1 MPDLDGR
8 ARGELIV
15 ELLADFVRYARSAE
29 EHVRESLAGP
39 TDCRRD
45 DEPTAAARA
54 LTAGD
59 VQARLAVAS
68 AIALSAVCNAR
79 ISAPS
84 RVPAWRTP
92 ECGWRRP
99 APEPTTEQ
107 Q

>member
-1 MPDLDGR
+1 MPDLDGQ
-8 ARGELIV
+8 ARGDLIV

-39 TDCRRD
+39 TDRGRD

-54 LTAGD
+54 LAAGD

-79 ISAPS
+79 LPPPARI
-84 RVPAWRTP
+84 PAWRTP

-99 APEPTTEQ
+99 TPEPTIEQ

>member
-29 EHVRESLAGP
+29 EHVRESLAGSAGCGQDAEAS
-39 TDCRRD
+39 T
-45 DEPTAAARA
+45 AARA

-79 ISAPS
+79 LPPPARI
-84 RVPAWRTP
+84 PAWRTP

-99 APEPTTEQ
+99 TPEPTIEQ